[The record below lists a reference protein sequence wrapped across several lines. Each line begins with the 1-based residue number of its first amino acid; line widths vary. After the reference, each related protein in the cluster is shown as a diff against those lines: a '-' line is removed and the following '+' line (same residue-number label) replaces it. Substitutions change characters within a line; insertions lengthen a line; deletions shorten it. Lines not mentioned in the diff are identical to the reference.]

1 MEYVFLI
8 FALFFAL
15 VIACLLLSNSELRK
29 ENENLFN
36 DNHELFL
43 EKTSSNWELELKKAE
58 LKVIKAEYGI
68 KDPAPKRKRHV
79 INCVEKGKQS
89 PHCK

>member
-1 MEYVFLI
+1 MEYVILI

-29 ENENLFN
+29 ENEILFN
-36 DNHELFL
+36 DNQELFL
-43 EKTSSNWELELKKAE
+43 EKTSSNWELELAKRE
-58 LKVIKAEYGI
+58 LKVIKAEYDI

-89 PHCK
+89 PHCE

>member
-29 ENENLFN
+29 ENEILFN

-43 EKTSSNWELELKKAE
+43 EKTSSNWELELKKSGT
-58 LKVIKAEYGI
+58 KSY
-68 KDPAPKRKRHV
+68 
-79 INCVEKGKQS
+79 
-89 PHCK
+89 

>member
-1 MEYVFLI
+1 MEYVILI
-8 FALFFAL
+8 FALFFLL

-29 ENENLFN
+29 ENEILFN
-36 DNHELFL
+36 DNHTLFL
-43 EKTSSNWELELKKAE
+43 ENTNSNWQLELAKSE

-68 KDPAPKRKRHV
+68 KDPVPKRKRHV

-89 PHCK
+89 SHCE

>member
-36 DNHELFL
+36 DNRELFL

-58 LKVIKAEYGI
+58 LKVIKAEYSI
-68 KDPAPKRKRHV
+68 KDQAPKRKCYV
-79 INCVEKGKQS
+79 TNCVEKGKQS
-89 PHCK
+89 PHCE